1 MGKAMLIIVIAAVY
15 TGGYLAFSDK
25 RTQVETT
32 AEQAEDEFKIL
43 ARNAALTGLNRAEQA
58 LANDFGVF
66 EDMEG
71 THEGSSYTTSSSA
84 SGTEIVVLSTAT
96 VTTREGADVTFNVRA
111 VYASVP
117 APAIPDEP
125 PPFMRGL
132 IMSDGDIELNGTPE
146 GYAYM
151 PTDGSEGVMSADV
164 HTNGYLD
171 VKGTSAYFEGIGT
184 YVEGALK
191 DEDWVSQAF
200 QPVYNPT
207 QSKTAFESQKVEIP
221 DIDPALLA
229 ITMEADSV
237 TEGSVIVSG
246 VGDIPPMTGT
256 RDDPYVWHI
265 SEGGSLFIEDDV
277 QIDGYFIILVD
288 GDVELGGNVTVT
300 PLSYD
305 GEDETSV
312 AIYAGGTVTLTGNAE
327 IWAQIYAGEVEVE
340 AKGTPTFYGGIV
352 SSGQVIFR
360 GTPKIYHRKVSP
372 ALTEPWNVESS
383 AMVLQRVSY
392 SEW

>member
-25 RTQVETT
+25 RAQVETT

-58 LANDFGVF
+58 LANDFEVF
-66 EDMEG
+66 EDVEG
-71 THEGSSYTTSSSA
+71 THEGTSYTTSSTA
-84 SGTEIVVLSTAT
+84 SGVEIVVLSTAT
-96 VTTREGADVTFNVRA
+96 VTTHEGTDVAFNVRA
-111 VYASVP
+111 VYESVP

-132 IMSDGDIELNGTPE
+132 IVSDGDLEMNGTPE
-146 GYAYM
+146 GFAYV
-151 PTDGSEGVMSADV
+151 PTDGSEGVMGADV

-171 VKGTSAYFEGIGT
+171 VKGNSAYFEGFGT
-184 YVEGALK
+184 YVDGALK
-191 DEDWVSQAF
+191 DEDWVAQAF
-200 QPVYNPT
+200 QPIYNPT
-207 QSKTAFESQKVEIP
+207 QTKAAFQSQEVEIP
-221 DIDPALLA
+221 ELDPALLA
-229 ITMEADSV
+229 ITMGVDSV

-246 VGDIPPMTGT
+246 VGDMPPMIGT

-300 PLSYD
+300 PLNYD

-312 AIYAGGTVTLTGNAE
+312 AVYAGGTVTLKGNAE
-327 IWAQIYAGEVEVE
+327 IWAQVFANEVEVE
-340 AKGTPTFYGGIV
+340 AKGTPSFYGGIV
-352 SSGQVIFR
+352 SRGKVVLR
-360 GTPKIYHRKVSP
+360 GTPNIYHRKVSP